1 MVEWIVG
8 LAALTAMEIV
18 LGIDNIVF
26 ITIVSAKLPKSQQPL
41 ARRLGLALALITR
54 LALLWLLFTIV
65 HGGEFFDRPLFKL
78 TDLGIPK
85 AAVVQMSGSASAK
98 TSDHASKDESKEED
112 SESTEATDSKHE
124 LVIDEAHLTE
134 ADGISL
140 KDLILLLG
148 GLFLVGKSVWE
159 IHDELGP
166 PTTHKVT
173 SSKALFAGVLVQ
185 IAVLDIVFSLDS
197 VITAVGMV
205 EQLSVM
211 VVAIIIAV
219 IVMLVFSEPIS
230 RFVENHPT
238 LKMLALSFLIL
249 IGVMLVAEGVGAH
262 MDKGYIYFAM
272 SFALLV
278 EILNIRLR
286 GMGHHSV
293 AQA

>member
-26 ITIVSAKLPKSQQPL
+26 ITIVSGKLPREQQPL
-41 ARRLGLALALITR
+41 ARRLGLALALVSR
-54 LALLWLLFTIV
+54 LALLWLLFSMV
-65 HGGEFFDRPLFKL
+65 HGGEFFDKSRFSL
-78 TDLGIPK
+78 TGIGIPES
-85 AAVVQMSGSASAK
+85 AVAQLSGSYEFEAPDGDGADAQDGHGTK
-98 TSDHASKDESKEED
+98 QKGKRVLNQKHFEE
-112 SESTEATDSKHE
+112 AN
-124 LVIDEAHLTE
+124 
-134 ADGISL
+134 GISL
-140 KDLILLLG
+140 KDLVLFLG
-148 GLFLVGKSVWE
+148 GLFLLGKSVWE
-159 IHDELGP
+159 IHEELGGEH
-166 PTTHKVT
+166 TTQKSV
-173 SSKALFAGVLVQ
+173 SGKKMFAGVLFQ

-211 VVAIIIAV
+211 VVAIIVAV
-219 IVMLVFSEPIS
+219 IVMLIFAEPIS

-249 IGVMLVAEGVGAH
+249 IGVMLIAEGVGAH

-272 SFALLV
+272 CFALIV

-286 GMGHHSV
+286 GKAHSP
-293 AQA
+293 AEAT